1 MFPRECCGGGRT
13 RSYSAS
19 CLSIRLTR
27 PRVWSLLFIGAET
40 LVISQFSYNAVLRG
54 RGLSR
59 FSPVRCQFVRGGQC
73 AVLLPLGKEK
83 NGYGVFV
90 RKLPSSVAALL
101 PSIAVSSS
109 GVRPLV
115 LRRWRDSDWSD
126 QGLSVPK
133 RMWSEPCVQTIW
145 TNFSLERKLLSGVL
159 FKTSAVSS
167 HTFGVPISWS
177 HTSSY
182 IDQPPI
188 WANTSLCGGTS
199 FIILARRSTLASS
212 QLGKLIS
219 IPQWIDTIRSLSFAH
234 SIILRHLGSSILVRW
249 NTG

>member
-1 MFPRECCGGGRT
+1 MQCHAAGGPVPLFRLFVASSCG
-13 RSYSAS
+13 
-19 CLSIRLTR
+19 
-27 PRVWSLLFIGAET
+27 
-40 LVISQFSYNAVLRG
+40 
-54 RGLSR
+54 
-59 FSPVRCQFVRGGQC
+59 RGGQC
-73 AVLLPLGKEK
+73 AVLLPLGKGRK
-83 NGYGVFV
+83 MVMVYLV
-90 RKLPSSVAALL
+90 RKLPSRVAALL

-133 RMWSEPCVQTIW
+133 RMWSQPCVRTIW
-145 TNFSLERKLLSGVL
+145 TNFSLERKLLSGVR

-212 QLGKLIS
+212 QLGKLMS
-219 IPQWIDTIRSLSFAH
+219 IPQWNRYNKVVVVCTFYYSKTSWVIYIGALEYRVKLIPGTPALARSL
-234 SIILRHLGSSILVRW
+234 IIVL
-249 NTG
+249 

>member
-1 MFPRECCGGGRT
+1 MRCAVALVEGEKWLWCICQETAEQCGGV
-13 RSYSAS
+13 AA
-19 CLSIRLTR
+19 
-27 PRVWSLLFIGAET
+27 F
-40 LVISQFSYNAVLRG
+40 NRG
-54 RGLSR
+54 E
-59 FSPVRCQFVRGGQC
+59 FVR
-73 AVLLPLGKEK
+73 
-83 NGYGVFV
+83 
-90 RKLPSSVAALL
+90 
-101 PSIAVSSS
+101 
-109 GVRPLV
+109 VRPLV

-133 RMWSEPCVQTIW
+133 RMWSEPCVRTIW

>member
-1 MFPRECCGGGRT
+1 MR
-13 RSYSAS
+13 
-19 CLSIRLTR
+19 
-27 PRVWSLLFIGAET
+27 
-40 LVISQFSYNAVLRG
+40 
-54 RGLSR
+54 
-59 FSPVRCQFVRGGQC
+59 C
-73 AVLLPLGKEK
+73 AVALGEGE

-126 QGLSVPK
+126 QGLSVQ
-133 RMWSEPCVQTIW
+133 RECGQSMCADHLDEFLFGEEVVVRSA
-145 TNFSLERKLLSGVL
+145 

-188 WANTSLCGGTS
+188 
-199 FIILARRSTLASS
+199 LA
-212 QLGKLIS
+212 
-219 IPQWIDTIRSLSFAH
+219 
-234 SIILRHLGSSILVRW
+234 
-249 NTG
+249 

>member
-1 MFPRECCGGGRT
+1 MR
-13 RSYSAS
+13 
-19 CLSIRLTR
+19 
-27 PRVWSLLFIGAET
+27 
-40 LVISQFSYNAVLRG
+40 
-54 RGLSR
+54 
-59 FSPVRCQFVRGGQC
+59 C
-73 AVLLPLGKEK
+73 AVALGKEK

-90 RKLPSSVAALL
+90 RKLPSSVAALP
-101 PSIAVSSS
+101 PSMAVSSS

-133 RMWSEPCVQTIW
+133 RMWSEPCVRTIW

-212 QLGKLIS
+212 QLGKLMS